1 MSTILEE
8 RRKIV
13 KRLFGEFLLE
23 IKPYLLRGKRFSK
36 ENMDNTFFK
45 EKIEEVL
52 FDKNIVEFYEVSNI
66 FDKKVINTDV
76 FKEISVCYEKMKNKK
91 ERNFFGIPLIFLDRL
106 AIKIEKECNVP
117 ELRSY
122 RGEYIE
128 EYFSSFDNILKTS
141 LENKEIKNIKNISLK
156 ECIEILDKKNIYF
169 YIPDLI
175 YSYNRRKKVKNFK
188 EIEEYFS
195 QMVQKSYGNILKEK
209 SEKVFNLLLSFFEKE
224 VIEKFY
230 HNQFLNRLGLL
241 EDEKT
246 LEKEINT
253 FFKELETKYF
263 EKAEIKPLLE
273 TI

>member
-91 ERNFFGIPLIFLDRL
+91 ERNLFSLID
-106 AIKIEKECNVP
+106 
-117 ELRSY
+117 
-122 RGEYIE
+122 
-128 EYFSSFDNILKTS
+128 
-141 LENKEIKNIKNISLK
+141 
-156 ECIEILDKKNIYF
+156 
-169 YIPDLI
+169 
-175 YSYNRRKKVKNFK
+175 
-188 EIEEYFS
+188 
-195 QMVQKSYGNILKEK
+195 
-209 SEKVFNLLLSFFEKE
+209 
-224 VIEKFY
+224 
-230 HNQFLNRLGLL
+230 
-241 EDEKT
+241 
-246 LEKEINT
+246 
-253 FFKELETKYF
+253 
-263 EKAEIKPLLE
+263 
-273 TI
+273 

>member
-141 LENKEIKNIKNISLK
+141 LENKEIKNISLK

-230 HNQFLNRLGLL
+230 HNHFLNRLGLL